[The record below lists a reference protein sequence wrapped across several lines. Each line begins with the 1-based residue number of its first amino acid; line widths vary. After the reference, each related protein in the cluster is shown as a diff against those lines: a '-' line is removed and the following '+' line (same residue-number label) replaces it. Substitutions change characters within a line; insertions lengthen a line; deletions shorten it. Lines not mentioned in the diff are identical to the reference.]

1 MAISLGRD
9 AVVTWDGVT
18 VPGVRDVQVSVAVTT
33 REITPIGSRATISSP
48 TAYVV
53 SISIDTIDDA
63 AATTAV
69 AAAIAGTEIAV
80 VTNGY
85 SFTAVVAN
93 VSDSQPLDDARTWSI
108 QLTKTQAGLRTGESF
123 GTIRAVGGTCR

>member
-18 VPGVRDVQVSVAVTT
+18 VPGVRDVQVSVAVTA
-33 REITPIGSRATISSP
+33 REITPFGSRATFSYP

-63 AATTAV
+63 AATTAT

-93 VSDSQPLDDARTWSI
+93 VSDSMPLDDVRTWSI
-108 QLTKTQAGLRTGESF
+108 QLTKTQAGLRT
-123 GTIRAVGGTCR
+123 

>member
-9 AVVTWDGVT
+9 VVITWDGVT
-18 VPGVRDVQVSVAVTT
+18 VAGVRDVQVSVTGTT
-33 REITPIGSRATISSP
+33 REITPFGSRATFSYH
-48 TAYVV
+48 TGYGV

-63 AATTAV
+63 AATTAI

-80 VTNGY
+80 VLAGY

-93 VSDSQPLDDARTWSI
+93 VNDSIPLDDARGWSI
-108 QLTKTQAGLRTGESF
+108 QMTKTQTGLRT
-123 GTIRAVGGTCR
+123 

>member
-9 AVVTWDGVT
+9 TVVTWDGVT
-18 VPGVRDVQVSVAVTT
+18 VPGVRDVQVSVAGTT
-33 REITPIGSRATISSP
+33 REITPFGSRHTF
-48 TAYVV
+48 AYHTGYGV

-63 AATTAV
+63 AATTAI

-80 VTNGY
+80 VLAGY

-93 VSDSQPLDDARTWSI
+93 VNDSIPLDDARGWSI
-108 QLTKTQAGLRTGESF
+108 QMTKTQAGLRT
-123 GTIRAVGGTCR
+123 

>member
-18 VPGVRDVQVSVAVTT
+18 VPGVRDVQVSVAGTT
-33 REITPIGSRATISSP
+33 REFTPFGSRATISYP

-63 AATTAV
+63 AATTAT

-93 VSDSQPLDDARTWSI
+93 VSDSMPLDDVRTWSI
-108 QLTKTQAGLRTGESF
+108 QLTKTQAGLRT
-123 GTIRAVGGTCR
+123 

>member
-33 REITPIGSRATISSP
+33 REITPFGSRATISYP

-108 QLTKTQAGLRTGESF
+108 QLTKTQAGLRT
-123 GTIRAVGGTCR
+123 

>member
-9 AVVTWDGVT
+9 VVVTWDGVT
-18 VPGVRDVQVSVAVTT
+18 VPGVRDVQVSVVVTT
-33 REITPIGSRATISSP
+33 REITPFGSRATISYP

-93 VSDSQPLDDARTWSI
+93 VSDAMPLDDVRTWSI
-108 QLTKTQAGLRTGESF
+108 QLTKTQAGLRT
-123 GTIRAVGGTCR
+123 

>member
-9 AVVTWDGVT
+9 VVVTWDGVT
-18 VPGVRDVQVSVAVTT
+18 VPGVRDVQVSVTGTT
-33 REITPIGSRATISSP
+33 REITPFGSRATISYH
-48 TAYVV
+48 TGYGV

-63 AATTAV
+63 AATTAI

-85 SFTAVVAN
+85 SFSAVVAN
-93 VSDSQPLDDARTWSI
+93 VSDSQPLDDARVWSI
-108 QLTKTQAGLRTGESF
+108 QMTKTQTGLRT
-123 GTIRAVGGTCR
+123 

>member
-9 AVVTWDGVT
+9 VVVTWDGVT
-18 VPGVRDVQVSVAVTT
+18 VPGVRDVQVSVAGTT
-33 REITPIGSRATISSP
+33 REITPFGSRHTFSYHTGYS
-48 TAYVV
+48 V

-63 AATTAV
+63 AATTAI

-85 SFTAVVAN
+85 SFSAVVTN
-93 VSDSQPLDDARTWSI
+93 VSDSQPLDDARVWSI
-108 QLTKTQAGLRTGESF
+108 QMTKTQAGLRT
-123 GTIRAVGGTCR
+123 

>member
-9 AVVTWDGVT
+9 VSVTWDGVN
-18 VPGVRDVQVSVAVTT
+18 VPGIRDVQVSVAGTT
-33 REITPIGSRATISSP
+33 REITPFGSRATFSYH
-48 TAYVV
+48 TGYGV

-63 AATTAV
+63 AATTAI

-80 VTNGY
+80 VLAGY

-93 VSDSQPLDDARTWSI
+93 VSDSIPLDDKRQWSI
-108 QLTKTQAGLRTGESF
+108 QMTKTQTGLRT
-123 GTIRAVGGTCR
+123 

>member
-33 REITPIGSRATISSP
+33 REITPFGSRATFSYP

-53 SISIDTIDDA
+53 SIAIDTIDDA

-93 VSDSQPLDDARTWSI
+93 VSDSMPLDDVRTWSI
-108 QLTKTQAGLRTGESF
+108 QLTKTQAGLRT
-123 GTIRAVGGTCR
+123 

>member
-18 VPGVRDVQVSVAVTT
+18 VPGIRDVQVSVAGTT
-33 REITPIGSRATISSP
+33 REITPFGSRATISYP

-63 AATTAV
+63 AATTAI

-85 SFTAVVAN
+85 SFTGVVAN
-93 VSDSQPLDDARTWSI
+93 VSDSMPLDDVRTWSI
-108 QLTKTQAGLRTGESF
+108 QLTKTQAGLRT
-123 GTIRAVGGTCR
+123 

>member
-18 VPGVRDVQVSVAVTT
+18 VPGVRDVQVSVAVTA
-33 REITPIGSRATISSP
+33 REITPFGSRATFSYP
-48 TAYVV
+48 TAYAV
-53 SISIDTIDDA
+53 SITIDTIDDA
-63 AATTAV
+63 AATTAT

-93 VSDSQPLDDARTWSI
+93 VSDSMPLDDVRTWSI
-108 QLTKTQAGLRTGESF
+108 QLTKTQAGLRT
-123 GTIRAVGGTCR
+123 

>member
-33 REITPIGSRATISSP
+33 REITPFGSRATISYP

-93 VSDSQPLDDARTWSI
+93 VSDSMPLDDVRVWSI
-108 QLTKTQAGLRTGESF
+108 QLTKTQAGLRT
-123 GTIRAVGGTCR
+123 

>member
-9 AVVTWDGVT
+9 VVVTWDGVT

-33 REITPIGSRATISSP
+33 RDITPFGSRATISYP
-48 TAYVV
+48 TAYAV
-53 SISIDTIDDA
+53 SIVIDTIDDA
-63 AATTAV
+63 AATTAI

-93 VSDSQPLDDARTWSI
+93 VSDSMPLDDARVWSI
-108 QLTKTQAGLRTGESF
+108 QLTKTQAGLRT
-123 GTIRAVGGTCR
+123 

>member
-9 AVVTWDGVT
+9 VVVTWDGVT
-18 VPGVRDVQVSVAVTT
+18 VAGVRDVQVSVAGTI
-33 REITPIGSRATISSP
+33 REITPFGSRHTFSYH
-48 TAYVV
+48 TGYGV

-63 AATTAV
+63 AAATAV

-80 VTNGY
+80 VLSGY

-93 VSDSQPLDDARTWSI
+93 VNDSIPLDDVRGYSI
-108 QLTKTQAGLRTGESF
+108 QMTKTQAGLRT
-123 GTIRAVGGTCR
+123 